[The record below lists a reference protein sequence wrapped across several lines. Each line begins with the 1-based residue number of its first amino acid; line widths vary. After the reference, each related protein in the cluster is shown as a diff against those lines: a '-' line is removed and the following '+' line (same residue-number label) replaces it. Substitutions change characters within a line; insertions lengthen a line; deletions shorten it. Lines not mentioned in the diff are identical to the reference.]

1 MANTTTIPNDK
12 YLLVSDS
19 NEVGDQYD
27 SKKLRQDE
35 LANLA
40 QENLFKKYLGIMSN
54 YLTISQF
61 NAYRSIL
68 NEKYN
73 IQNSLFNQIK
83 NLPWENKFK
92 PVDGQVILLQVAE
105 TDKEIDRI
113 Y

>member
-40 QENLFKKYLGIMSN
+40 
-54 YLTISQF
+54 
-61 NAYRSIL
+61 
-68 NEKYN
+68 
-73 IQNSLFNQIK
+73 
-83 NLPWENKFK
+83 
-92 PVDGQVILLQVAE
+92 
-105 TDKEIDRI
+105 
-113 Y
+113 